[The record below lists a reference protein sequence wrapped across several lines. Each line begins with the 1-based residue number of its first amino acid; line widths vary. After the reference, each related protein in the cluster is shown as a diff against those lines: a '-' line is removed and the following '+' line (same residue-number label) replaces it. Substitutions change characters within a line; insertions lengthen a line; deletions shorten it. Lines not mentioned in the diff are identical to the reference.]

1 MSLLNETYTLYN
13 GVKIPKIG
21 FGTWQISNT
30 EVYDAVASALKAGYR
45 HIDTARAYGNEE
57 NLGKAIRDSKLKREE
72 IFITTKLP
80 AEIKGFEEAHDSFD
94 KSIRRLG
101 ITYLDLFLI
110 HAPWPWN
117 DKGRDCT
124 EGNIASWKGME
135 KLYKEGKIRAIGIS
149 NFSTTDIDAIL
160 NNCDIVPMVNQIAI
174 FIGHT
179 QDALTEYCRQHNIL
193 VEAYSPLATGSA
205 LKSEEIRK
213 MAQKYGVSP
222 AQICI
227 RYLLQKDLLPLPK
240 STHQKRITENAEV
253 GFTIR
258 DDDMKT
264 LNAITRDFRRGE

>member
-1 MSLLNETYTLYN
+1 MSILNETYTLYN

-30 EVYDAVASALKAGYR
+30 EAYDAVASALKAGYR

-57 NLGKAIRDSKLKREE
+57 NIGKAIRDSKLNREE

-80 AEIKGFEEAHDSFD
+80 AEIKGFKEALDSFE
-94 KSIRRLG
+94 KSVRKLG

-135 KLYKEGKIRAIGIS
+135 KLYKEGKIRAIGVS
-149 NFSTTDIDAIL
+149 NFSTTDIAAIL
-160 NNCDIVPMVNQIAI
+160 NNCEIVPMVNQIAI

-179 QDALTEYCRQHNIL
+179 QDVLTEYCRQHNIL

-205 LKSEEIRK
+205 LKSEGIRK
-213 MAQKYGVSP
+213 MALTYGVSP

-240 STHQKRITENAEV
+240 STHPGRITENAAV
-253 GFTIR
+253 GFTIQNA
-258 DDDMKT
+258 DMKI
-264 LNAITRDFRRGE
+264 LDVIIPDFRRGL

>member
-1 MSLLNETYTLYN
+1 MSILNETYTLYN
-13 GVKIPKIG
+13 GVKIPRVG
-21 FGTWQISNT
+21 FGTWQISNA
-30 EVYDAVASALKAGYR
+30 EAYDAVTFALKAGYR

-57 NLGKAIRDSKLKREE
+57 NIGKAIRNSKLDREE

-80 AEIKGFEEAHDSFD
+80 AEIKGFEEAIDSFE
-94 KSIRRLG
+94 KSVRRLG

-117 DKGRDCT
+117 DRGRDCT

-135 KLYKEGKIRAIGIS
+135 KLYREGKIRAIGIS
-149 NFSTTDIDAIL
+149 NFSTSDIDAIL
-160 NNCDIVPMVNQIAI
+160 NNCEFVPMVNQIAI

-179 QDALTEYCRQHNIL
+179 QDALTEYCRHHNIL

-222 AQICI
+222 ARICI

-240 STHQKRITENAEV
+240 STHPERIAENAELE
-253 GFTIR
+253 FTIR
-258 DDDMKT
+258 DEDMRT
-264 LNAITRDFRRGE
+264 LDAMIPDFRRGL